1 MRKRGQEMTREQRI
15 IMVVFL
21 SLLSS
26 GAFGAAGHGWAGI
39 FVVVCLGLTFG
50 LLDDRE
56 DDDGE

>member
-1 MRKRGQEMTREQRI
+1 MTREQRI

-21 SLLSS
+21 TLLSS

-39 FVVVCLGLTFG
+39 FVVVCMGAAFG